1 MSETSQVI
9 VKSVVTFYTNILTLL
24 LNEGVKL
31 AIATEVAATFVQ
43 DTVELAANKEL
54 VLSLIDPEVGIAN
67 PNFITPA
74 LRKSMILHANILAGD
89 VNEREL
95 ATMMVAMVSEWDAKT
110 NEVKQ

>member
-24 LNEGVKL
+24 LNEGVGL

-54 VLSLIDPEVGIAN
+54 VLSLIDPKIGIAN
-67 PNFITPA
+67 PGFITEA
-74 LRKSMILHANILAGD
+74 LKKSMILHANIIAGE
-89 VNEREL
+89 VNDREL
-95 ATMMVAMVSEWDAKT
+95 TTMMHAMVTQWDAET